1 MSVCI
6 ASNGSSYNL
15 LKLGTKRR
23 RTKAQVQ
30 QEREEAEFKHEADE
44 RKNEQIRQMQEQ
56 LHRQQA
62 ELQSQG
68 AKADVLDHFISKG
81 KLKQMPSG
89 QVVDASDLL
98 YDNEV

>member
-6 ASNGSSYNL
+6 ANNGSSYNL

-56 LHRQQA
+56 LNLQQA
-62 ELQSQG
+62 ELQNRG
-68 AKADVLDHFISKG
+68 AKAEVLDNLISKG
-81 KLKQMPSG
+81 KLK
-89 QVVDASDLL
+89 
-98 YDNEV
+98 